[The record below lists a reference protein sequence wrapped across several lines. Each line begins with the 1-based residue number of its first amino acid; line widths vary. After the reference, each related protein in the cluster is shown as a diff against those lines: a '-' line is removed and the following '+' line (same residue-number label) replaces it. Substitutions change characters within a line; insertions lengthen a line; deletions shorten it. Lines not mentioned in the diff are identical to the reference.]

1 MKIIIVGCGKVG
13 ETLANTL
20 DAEGDDITVIDTDPE
35 KVTKLSD
42 QTDIMGIVGNGA
54 VHAVQAEAGIN
65 EADLFIAVTG
75 SDELNM
81 LCCLIAKKGGRCR
94 TIARIRNPEYV
105 ADSSFLQSELGL
117 AMTINPEYIAASE
130 IAKVLR
136 FPSAMKVDTFAKG
149 RVELLKFKLPEGC
162 KLTDMTVKDVV
173 AVLRC
178 DVLICIIERGSEAFI
193 PNGDSEFAEGDVI
206 SIVASPKN
214 ATEFFK
220 KINYRLNPVK
230 DVMIAGGGETGYYL
244 GDILTKVGIDV
255 KIIEKDRDRCDEL
268 CTSLPGIDVIH
279 ADATSREILNEYG
292 IADTD
297 GFVSLTNMDEE
308 NILLSLFAADSGK
321 GKVVTKIN
329 RLEFDDV
336 VKRLDLDT
344 IIYPK
349 NLTSDVIIRYV
360 RAMKNTMGSNVET
373 LYNVIKDKIEA
384 AEFRITEGS
393 PITDKPISQLVFK
406 KNTLIA
412 AILRGK
418 KVMIPRG
425 SDVIKAGDNVVIVSD
440 IKALTDIK
448 DILELR

>member
-35 KVTKLSD
+35 KVMKLSG

-54 VHAVQAEAGIN
+54 VHAVQAEAGIR
-65 EADLFIAVTG
+65 EADLFIAVTH
-75 SDELNM
+75 SDELNI

-162 KLTDMTVKDVV
+162 KLTDMTVRDVV
-173 AVLRC
+173 GVLRC

-193 PNGDSEFAEGDVI
+193 PNGDSRFDEGDVI
-206 SIVASPKN
+206 SIIASPKN
-214 ATEFFK
+214 AVEFFK
-220 KINYRLNPVK
+220 KINYRLYPVK

-244 GDILTKVGIDV
+244 SGILSKVGIDV
-255 KIIEKDRDRCDEL
+255 KIIERDRARCDEL
-268 CTSLPGIDVIH
+268 CTALPGVDIIN
-279 ADATSREILNEYG
+279 ADATSRDVLNEYG
-292 IADTD
+292 IAETD
-297 GFVSLTNMDEE
+297 SFVALTNMDEE
-308 NILLSLFAADSGK
+308 NILLSLFAADNGDA
-321 GKVVTKIN
+321 KVVTKIN

-373 LYNVIKDKIEA
+373 LYNVIKDQIEA

-393 PITDKPISQLVFK
+393 PITDKPIYELRFK

-418 KVMIPRG
+418 KVIIPRG

-448 DILELR
+448 DILE

>member
-20 DAEGDDITVIDTDPE
+20 DAEGDDITVIDIDPE
-35 KVTKLSD
+35 KVMKLSG

-54 VHAVQAEAGIN
+54 VHAVQAEAGIR
-65 EADLFIAVTG
+65 EADLFIAVTH
-75 SDELNM
+75 SDELNI

-162 KLTDMTVKDVV
+162 KLTDMTVRDVV
-173 AVLRC
+173 GVLRC

-193 PNGDSEFAEGDVI
+193 PNGDSRFDEGDVI
-206 SIVASPKN
+206 SIIASPKN
-214 ATEFFK
+214 AVEFFK

-244 GDILTKVGIDV
+244 SGILSKVGIDV
-255 KIIEKDRDRCDEL
+255 KIIERDRARCDEL
-268 CTSLPGIDVIH
+268 CTALPGVDIIN
-279 ADATSREILNEYG
+279 ADATSREVLNEYG
-292 IADTD
+292 IAETD
-297 GFVSLTNMDEE
+297 GFVALTNMDEE
-308 NILLSLFAADSGK
+308 NILLSLFAADNGDA
-321 GKVVTKIN
+321 KVVTKIN

-373 LYNVIKDKIEA
+373 LYNVIKDQIEA

-393 PITDKPISQLVFK
+393 PITDKPIYELRFK

-418 KVMIPRG
+418 KVIIPRG

-448 DILELR
+448 DILE